1 MPVCP
6 KVRRRIRPLF
16 PRFAAI
22 SSVSLPG
29 ILSNIASKVLLEA
42 FLLMDDTWKKIVKT
56 ANGKPPASPYEI
68 PSEKITLDGVGEKSI
83 EYPTC
88 WRADLDSFVS
98 GIGRHR
104 RMHGSLLHFF

>member
-1 MPVCP
+1 
-6 KVRRRIRPLF
+6 
-16 PRFAAI
+16 
-22 SSVSLPG
+22 
-29 ILSNIASKVLLEA
+29 
-42 FLLMDDTWKKIVKT
+42 WKKIVKT
-56 ANGKPPASPYEI
+56 ANGKPPGGEYCRRLKNTKQPVADLPPASPYEI